1 MDHPLANDWLRRSAC
16 VVTLLLLS
24 PIASA
29 TCNNPR
35 NWLES
40 PTQGVKYFVG
50 YELPTNGFGSST
62 YLDEPERMAYPPL
75 LPKEMWDRSG
85 SGDFLPD
92 EEVSSEGY
100 RTATKGTPVSFFDE
114 DATGNWRLCRI
125 ELWTGVKQESSERSR
140 AAANTFFISQ
150 QKNSPLFTKWGGS
163 KFGYTANA
171 FLYDAQGRLTQ
182 KIKVDA
188 TAEGPRTSAPE
199 CYRYDD
205 KGSVVLYVDAK
216 VTRACPVGD
225 PDSRDDW
232 TKIRTIWIDGKRLQS
247 RVDRNFSLEA
257 GVAWRRVIGFRSPD
271 GLGPGGTAH
280 ANSRTGIEKIVGAAE
295 IGPRDD
301 DNVNVAP
308 KRNGIALKPLEYHF
322 TKPPVPVELID
333 HLDSIYSY
341 DRRRELAVASAFRW
355 VEWFPAG
362 KTVATNAYLLGGG
375 SVIRHEQRDYAG
387 KLKRAINVAFENF
400 AGRPDALYSEA
411 AITKPLLLKGHE
423 YLYRVW
429 DYGATGAP
437 TLVAIGW
444 NRSLRSKP
452 LDSADVAFG
461 TPDGKI
467 KWKDKEAFF
476 QAVGFDAEAR
486 GAHLGATN

>member
-1 MDHPLANDWLRRSAC
+1 MGRAIFLFALSMASSLATA
-16 VVTLLLLS
+16 
-24 PIASA
+24 A
-29 TCNNPR
+29 CNNPT
-35 NWLES
+35 NWLLS
-40 PTQGVKYFVG
+40 PTQGIKYFVG
-50 YELPTNGFGSST
+50 YNQPTDGFSSPT
-62 YLDEPERMAYPPL
+62 YIDEPERLAFPPL
-75 LPKEMWDRSG
+75 LPHEMSNREGFWTLDNVVGAESLV
-85 SGDFLPD
+85 SYYEPD
-92 EEVSSEGY
+92 G
-100 RTATKGTPVSFFDE
+100 K
-114 DATGNWRLCRI
+114 GNWRLCRS
-125 ELWTGVKQESSERSR
+125 ETWNPRSVARKEAGRSSDLTYLSAQATNSQVVARLGSTHAAVSLNAYSFDSKGRVETKSSVSVLPRGAALSR
-140 AAANTFFISQ
+140 
-150 QKNSPLFTKWGGS
+150 L
-163 KFGYTANA
+163 
-171 FLYDAQGRLTQ
+171 
-182 KIKVDA
+182 
-188 TAEGPRTSAPE
+188 E

-205 KGSVVLYVDAK
+205 KNSVVLYVDAK
-216 VTRACPVGD
+216 ITRACPIGD

-232 TKIRTIWIDGKRLQS
+232 TKVLTIWIGGKRLQS

-271 GLGPGGTAH
+271 GLGPGGTAY

-301 DNVNVAP
+301 DDVNVAP

-333 HLDSIYSY
+333 HLDTIYSY

-362 KTVATNAYLLGGG
+362 KTIATNAYLLGAG